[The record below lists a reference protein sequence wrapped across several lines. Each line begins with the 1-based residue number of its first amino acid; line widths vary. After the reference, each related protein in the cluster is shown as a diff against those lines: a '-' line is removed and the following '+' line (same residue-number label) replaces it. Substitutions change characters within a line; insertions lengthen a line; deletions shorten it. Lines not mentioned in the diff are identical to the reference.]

1 MENIQRYFFIVKIVL
16 YSKKIDVILSLNQL
30 EHKSE
35 IKDLVELTFLE
46 VLVQK
51 TETLKTSHVRCPIK
65 SKSCILLDNRIK
77 LSGCNTIYN

>member
-1 MENIQRYFFIVKIVL
+1 MENIQRYVFIVKIVL

-35 IKDLVELTFLE
+35 IKDLIELTFLE

-51 TETLKTSHVRCPIK
+51 TETSHVRCPIK
-65 SKSCILLDNRIK
+65 SKSCILLDNQIK

>member
-1 MENIQRYFFIVKIVL
+1 MENIQRYFFIVKRVL

-46 VLVQK
+46 VLVQM
-51 TETLKTSHVRCPIK
+51 ETCWKLEKLLMCVVRQK
-65 SKSCILLDNRIK
+65 
-77 LSGCNTIYN
+77 